1 MTRGFNMRI
10 EIEVSESSSRCDLNN
25 FYAVLRGY
33 EPNEPRGEGKTKYE
47 AIIDLI
53 NQLEQ
58 VSA

>member
-1 MTRGFNMRI
+1 MRI